1 MRGVGQ
7 AVVSEAWIC
16 QSAKAGKVLMDSFGI
31 NYSESEDL
39 QLAEPMTLTGR
50 PDPGTA
56 PTSNT
61 LATGIN
67 GQKKVG
73 KGLKRIED

>member
-1 MRGVGQ
+1 M
-7 AVVSEAWIC
+7 VSEAWIC
-16 QSAKAGKVLMDSFGI
+16 QSAKAGKVLKDSLGI
-31 NYSESEDL
+31 NYSESEDLQL

-73 KGLKRIED
+73 WWEKA